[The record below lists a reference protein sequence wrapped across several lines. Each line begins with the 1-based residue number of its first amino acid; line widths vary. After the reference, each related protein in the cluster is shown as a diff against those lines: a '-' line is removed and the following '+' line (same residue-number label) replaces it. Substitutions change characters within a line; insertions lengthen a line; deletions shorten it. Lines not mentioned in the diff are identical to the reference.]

1 MKDSHKTY
9 IKSFSLQGLWGYKEV
24 EWTTIN
30 SDVNVLVGINGSGK
44 TTLMDIMYAYYTND
58 AKELKKYQYQD
69 IQSTPLSTEVYPLV
83 YLRTFD
89 TPLANKRKS
98 GSPLMEELNNVVFQN
113 KEGISFF
120 NYRMKMLDFRDK
132 ANEIQQNIDEL
143 FGIINELFQDTG
155 KTISIS
161 EGNNSTLIFHQNEN
175 TLHLEQLSSGEK
187 QLLLILLKVFLQ
199 EKKPAIIFMDEP
211 EISLHIRWQRE
222 IIDRI
227 RQINPSC
234 QIIIAT
240 HSPSMF
246 GAGWGDKVVYMEDII
261 K

>member
-1 MKDSHKTY
+1 
-9 IKSFSLQGLWGYKEV
+9 
-24 EWTTIN
+24 
-30 SDVNVLVGINGSGK
+30 
-44 TTLMDIMYAYYTND
+44 
-58 AKELKKYQYQD
+58 
-69 IQSTPLSTEVYPLV
+69 
-83 YLRTFD
+83 
-89 TPLANKRKS
+89 
-98 GSPLMEELNNVVFQN
+98 
-113 KEGISFF
+113 
-120 NYRMKMLDFRDK
+120 MLDFRDK

-161 EGNNSTLIFHQNEN
+161 KGNNSTLIFHQNEN

-240 HSPSMF
+240 QSPSMF

>member
-1 MKDSHKTY
+1 MEDSQRTY
-9 IKSFSLQGLWGYKEV
+9 IKSFSLQGLWGYKNV
-24 EWTTIN
+24 EWPNVN

-44 TTLMDIMYAYYTND
+44 TTLMNIMYAYYTND
-58 AKELKKYQYQD
+58 AKGLKKYQYRK
-69 IQSTPLSTEVYPLV
+69 IQSVPLNAETYPLV

-89 TPLANKRKS
+89 TPIADKRKS
-98 GSPLMEELNNVVFQN
+98 ESPLMQELNNVVFQN

-120 NYRMKMLDFRDK
+120 NYRMKMLDCHDK
-132 ANEIQQNIDEL
+132 ANEIQKNIDEL
-143 FGIINELFQDTG
+143 FQIINELFRDTG

-161 EGNNSTLIFHQNEN
+161 KGNNSTLIFHQDGN

-187 QLLLILLKVFLQ
+187 QLLLILLKVFLL

-222 IIDRI
+222 IIDRM
-227 RQINPSC
+227 RQINPFC

-246 GAGWGDKVVYMEDII
+246 GAGWGKKVVYMEDII

>member
-1 MKDSHKTY
+1 
-9 IKSFSLQGLWGYKEV
+9 
-24 EWTTIN
+24 
-30 SDVNVLVGINGSGK
+30 
-44 TTLMDIMYAYYTND
+44 
-58 AKELKKYQYQD
+58 
-69 IQSTPLSTEVYPLV
+69 
-83 YLRTFD
+83 
-89 TPLANKRKS
+89 
-98 GSPLMEELNNVVFQN
+98 MEELNNVVFQN

-161 EGNNSTLIFHQNEN
+161 KGNNSTLIFHQNEN

-187 QLLLILLKVFLQ
+187 AITANFVKSLLAGK
-199 EKKPAIIFMDEP
+199 ETCHHFMDEP

>member
-1 MKDSHKTY
+1 
-9 IKSFSLQGLWGYKEV
+9 
-24 EWTTIN
+24 
-30 SDVNVLVGINGSGK
+30 
-44 TTLMDIMYAYYTND
+44 
-58 AKELKKYQYQD
+58 
-69 IQSTPLSTEVYPLV
+69 
-83 YLRTFD
+83 
-89 TPLANKRKS
+89 
-98 GSPLMEELNNVVFQN
+98 MEELNNVVFQN

-161 EGNNSTLIFHQNEN
+161 KGNNSTLIFHQNEN

-234 QIIIAT
+234 QIIMLPI
-240 HSPSMF
+240 HQVCLEP
-246 GAGWGDKVVYMEDII
+246 AGEI
-261 K
+261 KLFIWKI

>member
-1 MKDSHKTY
+1 
-9 IKSFSLQGLWGYKEV
+9 
-24 EWTTIN
+24 
-30 SDVNVLVGINGSGK
+30 
-44 TTLMDIMYAYYTND
+44 
-58 AKELKKYQYQD
+58 
-69 IQSTPLSTEVYPLV
+69 
-83 YLRTFD
+83 
-89 TPLANKRKS
+89 
-98 GSPLMEELNNVVFQN
+98 MEELNNVVFQN

-161 EGNNSTLIFHQNEN
+161 KGNNSTLIFHQNEN

-227 RQINPSC
+227 RQILSL
-234 QIIIAT
+234 IHI
-240 HSPSMF
+240 
-246 GAGWGDKVVYMEDII
+246 
-261 K
+261 

>member
-1 MKDSHKTY
+1 MYWLESMA
-9 IKSFSLQGLWGYKEV
+9 V
-24 EWTTIN
+24 EKLRSWISCMLIIPMMQKN
-30 SDVNVLVGINGSGK
+30 I
-44 TTLMDIMYAYYTND
+44 
-58 AKELKKYQYQD
+58 KKYQYQD

-161 EGNNSTLIFHQNEN
+161 KGNNSTLIFHQNEN

>member
-1 MKDSHKTY
+1 
-9 IKSFSLQGLWGYKEV
+9 
-24 EWTTIN
+24 
-30 SDVNVLVGINGSGK
+30 
-44 TTLMDIMYAYYTND
+44 
-58 AKELKKYQYQD
+58 
-69 IQSTPLSTEVYPLV
+69 
-83 YLRTFD
+83 
-89 TPLANKRKS
+89 
-98 GSPLMEELNNVVFQN
+98 MEELNNVVFQN

-161 EGNNSTLIFHQNEN
+161 KGNNSTLIFHQNEN

-246 GAGWGDKVVYMEDII
+246 LSLIHI
-261 K
+261 

>member
-1 MKDSHKTY
+1 
-9 IKSFSLQGLWGYKEV
+9 
-24 EWTTIN
+24 
-30 SDVNVLVGINGSGK
+30 
-44 TTLMDIMYAYYTND
+44 
-58 AKELKKYQYQD
+58 
-69 IQSTPLSTEVYPLV
+69 
-83 YLRTFD
+83 
-89 TPLANKRKS
+89 
-98 GSPLMEELNNVVFQN
+98 MEELNNVVFQN

-161 EGNNSTLIFHQNEN
+161 KGNTSTLIFHQNEN

>member
-1 MKDSHKTY
+1 MEDPQRTY
-9 IKSFSLQGLWGYKEV
+9 IKSFSLQGLWRYKNV
-24 EWTTIN
+24 EWPN
-30 SDVNVLVGINGSGK
+30 VNADVNVLVGINGSGK
-44 TTLMDIMYAYYTND
+44 TTLMNIMYAYYTND
-58 AKELKKYQYQD
+58 AKGLKKYQYSK
-69 IQSTPLSTEVYPLV
+69 IQSVPLNAETYPLV

-89 TPLANKRKS
+89 TPIADKRKS
-98 GSPLMEELNNVVFQN
+98 ESPLMQELNNVVFQN

-120 NYRMKMLDFRDK
+120 NYRMKMLDFHDK
-132 ANEIQQNIDEL
+132 ANEIQKNIDEL
-143 FGIINELFQDTG
+143 FQIINELFRDTG
-155 KTISIS
+155 KIISIS
-161 EGNNSTLIFHQNEN
+161 KGNNSTLIFHQDGN

-187 QLLLILLKVFLQ
+187 QLLLILLKVFLL

-222 IIDRI
+222 IIDRM
-227 RQINPSC
+227 RQINPFC

-246 GAGWGDKVVYMEDII
+246 GSGWGEKVVYMEDII

>member
-1 MKDSHKTY
+1 M
-9 IKSFSLQGLWGYKEV
+9 

-30 SDVNVLVGINGSGK
+30 PDVNVLVGINGSGK
-44 TTLMDIMYAYYTND
+44 TTLMNIMYAYYTND

-69 IQSTPLSTEVYPLV
+69 IHAVPFNTDVYPLV

-89 TPLANKRKS
+89 TPIADKRKS
-98 GSPLMEELNNVVFQN
+98 ESPLMQELNNVVFQN

-120 NYRMKMLDFRDK
+120 NYRMKMLDFSDK
-132 ANEIQQNIDEL
+132 AEEIQNNIDEL
-143 FGIINELFQDTG
+143 FHIINELFQDTG

-161 EGNNSTLIFHQNEN
+161 KGNNSTLIFHQNGDI
-175 TLHLEQLSSGEK
+175 LQLEHLSSGEK
-187 QLLLILLKVFLQ
+187 QLLLILLKVFLL

-227 RQINPSC
+227 RQINPYC

-240 HSPSMF
+240 HSPSVF
-246 GAGWGDKVVYMEDII
+246 GAGWGEKVVYMEDIT

>member
-1 MKDSHKTY
+1 
-9 IKSFSLQGLWGYKEV
+9 
-24 EWTTIN
+24 
-30 SDVNVLVGINGSGK
+30 
-44 TTLMDIMYAYYTND
+44 
-58 AKELKKYQYQD
+58 
-69 IQSTPLSTEVYPLV
+69 
-83 YLRTFD
+83 
-89 TPLANKRKS
+89 
-98 GSPLMEELNNVVFQN
+98 
-113 KEGISFF
+113 
-120 NYRMKMLDFRDK
+120 MKMLDFRDK

-161 EGNNSTLIFHQNEN
+161 KGNNSTLIFHQNEN

>member
-1 MKDSHKTY
+1 MKDSLKTY
-9 IKSFSLQGLWGYKEV
+9 IKSFSLQGLWGYKDV
-24 EWTTIN
+24 EWTAIN

-44 TTLMDIMYAYYTND
+44 TTLMNIMYAYYTND
-58 AKELKKYQYQD
+58 AKELKKYQYQN
-69 IQSTPLSTEVYPLV
+69 IRSIPLATEVYPLV

-89 TPLANKRKS
+89 TPSVNKRKS
-98 GSPLMEELNNVVFQN
+98 ESPLMQELNNVVFQN
-113 KEGISFF
+113 KEGVSFF

-132 ANEIQQNIDEL
+132 ANEIQKNIDEL
-143 FGIINELFQDTG
+143 FCIVNELFQDTG

-161 EGNNSTLIFHQNEN
+161 KGNNSTLIFHQNGN

-187 QLLLILLKVFLQ
+187 QLLLILLKVFLLD
-199 EKKPAIIFMDEP
+199 KKPAIIFMDEP

-222 IIDRI
+222 IIDRM
-227 RQINPSC
+227 RQINPFC

-246 GAGWGDKVVYMEDII
+246 GAGWGEKVIYMEDII

>member
-1 MKDSHKTY
+1 
-9 IKSFSLQGLWGYKEV
+9 
-24 EWTTIN
+24 
-30 SDVNVLVGINGSGK
+30 
-44 TTLMDIMYAYYTND
+44 
-58 AKELKKYQYQD
+58 
-69 IQSTPLSTEVYPLV
+69 
-83 YLRTFD
+83 
-89 TPLANKRKS
+89 
-98 GSPLMEELNNVVFQN
+98 MEELNNVVFQN

-161 EGNNSTLIFHQNEN
+161 KGNNSTLIFHQNEN

>member
-1 MKDSHKTY
+1 
-9 IKSFSLQGLWGYKEV
+9 
-24 EWTTIN
+24 
-30 SDVNVLVGINGSGK
+30 
-44 TTLMDIMYAYYTND
+44 
-58 AKELKKYQYQD
+58 
-69 IQSTPLSTEVYPLV
+69 
-83 YLRTFD
+83 
-89 TPLANKRKS
+89 
-98 GSPLMEELNNVVFQN
+98 MEELNNVVFQN

-161 EGNNSTLIFHQNEN
+161 KGNNSTLIFHQNEN

-246 GAGWGDKVVYMEDII
+246 GAYWGDKVVYMEDII